1 MSHRY
6 RIAFRETLCG
16 RRRRSQFSTN
26 GYSINQSSFHE
37 TTIAETGCPQ
47 ENSRL
52 VRKLFPCRLH
62 GRQRLLAGSWYHVIF
77 LFASYRGFNLNCNT
91 ISKATTGTL
100 LRTKKLGV
108 GAKTVT
114 RVKECEIGGMNEVWF
129 FFHSSTL
136 TFIRPHFSSQDEP
149 FLSLSSTSCGFCLLC
164 AITRKLWASSAVIS
178 IHYEYLKIHHIADI
192 KTLSLCP
199 LLDVLKPPTSYFA
212 RQRSLVASSFLP
224 WLPRDQLTTQIVHQ
238 GNLTKLVMES
248 WSWR

>member
-100 LRTKKLGV
+100 LRTKERLGV

-114 RVKECEIGGMNEVWF
+114 RVKECEIGDMNEVWF

-149 FLSLSSTSCGFCLLC
+149 FLPLPSTSCGFCLMC

-192 KTLSLCP
+192 KTLSLP
-199 LLDVLKPPTSYFA
+199 PIRRSKTAHILFRSSTKP
-212 RQRSLVASSFLP
+212 RRVVASSLIASGP
-224 WLPRDQLTTQIVHQ
+224 IDNTNRASR
-238 GNLTKLVMES
+238 KLD
-248 WSWR
+248 